1 VSSNSP
7 EEAHHST
14 EPNRRQKTRPT
25 HIHSRQKMRSFSA
38 RKASSDRYHA
48 VGSVGSRPAI
58 GDGVCVGVG
67 VGVTFMVAALKS
79 SAAADGSE

>member
-1 VSSNSP
+1 
-7 EEAHHST
+7 
-14 EPNRRQKTRPT
+14 
-25 HIHSRQKMRSFSA
+25 
-38 RKASSDRYHA
+38 

-58 GDGVCVGVG
+58 GEGVCVG